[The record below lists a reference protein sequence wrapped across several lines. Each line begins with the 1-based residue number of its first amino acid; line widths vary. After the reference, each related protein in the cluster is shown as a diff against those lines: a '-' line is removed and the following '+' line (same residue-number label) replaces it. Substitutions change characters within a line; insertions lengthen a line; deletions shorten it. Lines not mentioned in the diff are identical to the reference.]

1 MIFMC
6 AGASPKPPAR
16 SSNAGLKFR
25 IACGCGQEDAD
36 APHRLRPSRP
46 DAAYAVQAA
55 IFRLAPV
62 PHARSTLLI
71 PPGDLLVVR
80 HATPFGFLPKCETA
94 QTDYALRLIS
104 GATSSAP
111 RRWRQLGWCAGY
123 PQKC

>member
-36 APHRLRPSRP
+36 APYRLRPSRP

-80 HATPFGFLPKCETA
+80 HATLLASCRNARQPKRT
-94 QTDYALRLIS
+94 TLFALRRRTATAVLSLS
-104 GATSSAP
+104 G
-111 RRWRQLGWCAGY
+111 RG
-123 PQKC
+123 